1 MTDDLCDCFEFM
13 PASWIAD
20 HLRGEEA
27 VEDIVLFWPS
37 GCGFNKGNR
46 ESREL
51 RLLNEMVIACAP
63 QPLA

>member
-1 MTDDLCDCFEFM
+1 M

-20 HLRGEEA
+20 QLRGEEA

-37 GCGFNKGNR
+37 GCGFNKGNG

-51 RLLNEMVIACAP
+51 QLLNEIVIGCAP